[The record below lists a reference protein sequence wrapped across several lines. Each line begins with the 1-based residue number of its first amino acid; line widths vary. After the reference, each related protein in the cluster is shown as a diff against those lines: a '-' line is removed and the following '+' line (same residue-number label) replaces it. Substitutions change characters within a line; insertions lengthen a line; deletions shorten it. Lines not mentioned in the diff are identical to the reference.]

1 MVLTP
6 STMMTLGTKAPDIE
20 LVNVVNGQK
29 ESILA
34 AKKAKGLVVMF
45 ICRHCPY
52 VKHIEKEIAQF
63 GRDYADKEIGVVAVS
78 SNDAANY
85 PDDAPE
91 QLSQMARELS
101 FSFPY
106 LYDES
111 QAAAKAYR
119 AACTPDFF
127 IFDGTLKLVYR
138 GQFDDS
144 RPKNGLPVTGKDLRA
159 ATDALLAGNVISG
172 EQKPSLG
179 CNIKWRPGFEPE
191 YFK

>member
-6 STMMTLGTKAPDIE
+6 STMMTLGTKAPDFE
-20 LVNVVNGQK
+20 LVNVENGQK
-29 ESILA
+29 ESLLA

-52 VKHIEKEIAQF
+52 VKYIEKEIAQF

-91 QLSQMARELS
+91 QLKQMARELS

-159 ATDALLAGNVISG
+159 AADTLLAGNVISG

-179 CNIKWRPGFEPE
+179 CNIKWCPGSEPE

>member
-6 STMMTLGTKAPDIE
+6 STMMTLGTPAADFE
-20 LVNVVNGQK
+20 LLNVVNGKK
-29 ESILA
+29 ESLLA
-34 AKKAKGLVVMF
+34 AKKSKGLVVMF

-52 VKHIEKEIAQF
+52 IKHIEKELARF
-63 GRDYADKEIGVVAVS
+63 GRDYAAQEIGIVAVS
-78 SNDAANY
+78 SNDAQNY
-85 PDDAPE
+85 PDDHPD
-91 QLSQMARELS
+91 QLKEMARSLSLS
-101 FSFPY
+101 FPF

-127 IFDGTLKLVYR
+127 VFNGNLKLVYR

-144 RPKNGLPVTGKDLRA
+144 RPKNDLPVTGKDLRA
-159 ATDALLAGNVISG
+159 AVDALLKDAPISG
-172 EQKPSLG
+172 EQKPSIG
-179 CNIKWRPGFEPE
+179 CNIKWRPGFEPD

>member
-6 STMMTLGTKAPDIE
+6 STMMTLGTKAPDFE

-34 AKKAKGLVVMF
+34 EKKAKGLVVMF

-52 VKHIEKEIAQF
+52 VKHIEKELAQF
-63 GRDYADKEIGVVAVS
+63 GRDYANKEVGVVAIS
-78 SNDAANY
+78 SNDAQNY
-85 PDDAPE
+85 PDDHPS
-91 QLSQMARELS
+91 QLKEMAQTLS

-127 IFDGTLKLVYR
+127 IFDGGLKLVYR

-144 RPKNGLPVTGKDLRA
+144 RPKNGLSVTGKDLRA
-159 ATDALLAGNVISG
+159 ATDALLAGNTISG

-179 CNIKWRPGFEPE
+179 CNIKWRPGFEPD
-191 YFK
+191 YFG

>member
-6 STMMTLGTKAPDIE
+6 STMMTLGTKAPDFE
-20 LVNVVNGQK
+20 LVNVENGQK
-29 ESILA
+29 ESLLA

-91 QLSQMARELS
+91 PLKQMARELS

-127 IFDGTLKLVYR
+127 IFDGALKLVYR

-144 RPKNGLPVTGKDLRA
+144 RPKNGLPVTGKDLRVA
-159 ATDALLAGNVISG
+159 ADALLAGNAISG

-179 CNIKWRPGFEPE
+179 CNIKWKPGNEPD
-191 YFK
+191 YFS